1 MMKNDY
7 RRALIM
13 LRAHEKGYSGHIRLE
28 HRTLSG
34 SMYFMVGAPG
44 SGNTLCA
51 ALVRRDAKGAYFAA
65 KLGELR
71 RDSRG
76 QATLAYSFDPRNI
89 DGRPLDEY
97 RVAVV
102 VERRPDG
109 CGLVLSGN
117 VNGAREVSWPEVSA
131 AACSVCRVPGEID
144 PRVQVQDAA
153 MQPGEP
159 AADLTEEGE
168 ETAEASEEDS
178 ARGNDIDFSAR
189 WPAAAEALRSLFEAQ
204 PSAQEAP
211 DDDLVYIEAPMP
223 EGSEIDAVRIGLR
236 AENGVPTVI
245 AYAFPETD
253 SEKTPVELAD
263 FESVGGWRVIY
274 LDAER
279 GEPLN

>member
-34 SMYFMVGAPG
+34 SMYFMVGALG
-44 SGNTLCA
+44 NGNTLCA
-51 ALVRRDAKGAYFAA
+51 ALVRRDAKGAYFAV

-89 DGRPLDEY
+89 DGRPLEEY

-144 PRVQVQDAA
+144 PRVQDQNVA

-159 AADLTEEGE
+159 AADLTEEWE
-168 ETAEASEEDS
+168 ENTEARDDS
-178 ARGNDIDFSAR
+178 AHGDVIDFSAR
-189 WPAAAEALRSLFEAQ
+189 WPAAAEALRSLFEAK
-204 PSAQEAP
+204 PRAQEAP
-211 DDDLVYIEAPMP
+211 DDDLVYIEAPMS
-223 EGSEIDAVRIGLR
+223 GDSEIDAVHIGLR
-236 AENGVPTVI
+236 AENGIPTVI

-263 FESVGGWRVIY
+263 FESVGGWRVVY